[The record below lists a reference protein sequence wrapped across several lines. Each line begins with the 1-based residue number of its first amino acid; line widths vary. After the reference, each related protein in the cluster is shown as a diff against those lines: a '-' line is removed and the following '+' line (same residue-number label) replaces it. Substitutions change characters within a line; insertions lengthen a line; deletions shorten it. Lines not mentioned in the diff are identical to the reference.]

1 MQVNAPKFN
10 RRTEEQGPQHLQKYM
25 IQPATVRKMEEQ
37 KKVRDIDKAYGKQ
50 LMVETYKYGKDKGK
64 TSKARETLQHV
75 NHDKRI
81 K

>member
-1 MQVNAPKFN
+1 
-10 RRTEEQGPQHLQKYM
+10 
-25 IQPATVRKMEEQ
+25 MEEQ

-81 K
+81 R